1 MKQLKKV
8 ISMKIKNK
16 KLFIVLTVVA
26 VILIIS
32 AALLLGKYDKKYT
45 LEVRVMPGATAI
57 DGESYIEFADLG
69 TVDFYTFFFHYIRP
83 SDVQDNYGA
92 LDIVY
97 YYSEDSGYV
106 GSGTKIDCEV
116 IETNKK
122 QAVLHYSG
130 VGVDE
135 DGKLTEVDDYWSVN
149 MNDLWNGRYT
159 EVSII
164 QFE

>member
-1 MKQLKKV
+1 
-8 ISMKIKNK
+8 MKIKNK
-16 KLFIVLTVVA
+16 KLFALLIVIS
-26 VILIIS
+26 VILIVFGTV
-32 AALLLGKYDKKYT
+32 LLNKYDRKYM
-45 LEVRVMPGATAI
+45 LEVRTMPGATAI
-57 DGESYIEFADLG
+57 DGESYISFADLG
-69 TVDFYTFFFHYIRP
+69 AVDFYTFFFHYIKP
-83 SDVQDNYGA
+83 SDIQDNYGA

-97 YYSEDSGYV
+97 YYSNDCGYI

-130 VGVDE
+130 VGVDK
-135 DGKLTEVDDYWSVN
+135 DGKITEVDDYWVVN

-159 EVSII
+159 DVSII

>member
-1 MKQLKKV
+1 
-8 ISMKIKNK
+8 MKIKNK
-16 KLFIVLTVVA
+16 KLFIVLTVIA

-32 AALLLGKYDKKYT
+32 AALFLGKYDKKYT
-45 LEVRVMPGATAI
+45 LEVRVMPGATAL

-69 TVDFYTFFFHYIRP
+69 TVDFYTFFFHYIKP

-97 YYSEDSGYV
+97 YYSEDCGYV

-116 IETNKK
+116 VETDKK

-130 VGVDE
+130 IGVDK
-135 DGKLTEVDDYWSVN
+135 DGKLTQVDDHWAVN

-159 EVSII
+159 EVSKI

>member
-1 MKQLKKV
+1 MN
-8 ISMKIKNK
+8 IKNK
-16 KLFIVLTVVA
+16 KRFVLLIVIS
-26 VILIIS
+26 VILIIFGTV
-32 AALLLGKYDKKYT
+32 LLNKYDRKYI
-45 LEVRVMPGATAI
+45 LEVRAMPGATAI
-57 DGESYIEFADLG
+57 DGESYISFADLG
-69 TVDFYTFFFHYIRP
+69 TVDFYTFFFHYIKT

-97 YYSEDSGYV
+97 YYSNDCGYI

-130 VGVDE
+130 VGVDKY
-135 DGKLTEVDDYWSVN
+135 GKNTEVDDYWMVN

-159 EVSII
+159 DVSII